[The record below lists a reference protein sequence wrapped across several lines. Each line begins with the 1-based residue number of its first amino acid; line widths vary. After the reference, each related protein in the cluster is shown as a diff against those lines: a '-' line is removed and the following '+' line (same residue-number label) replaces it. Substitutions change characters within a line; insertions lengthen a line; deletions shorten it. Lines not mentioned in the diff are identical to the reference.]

1 MYIDALFRERSIK
14 QSDAWVSLA
23 VCLAIHIIGVQI
35 VLPIFVPPHF
45 SPALISFSFF
55 VTILA
60 FVFPLAYLTIRYGAI
75 QKSDFI
81 PNGKDL
87 IVLLLSSLILFMYV
101 SLFVL
106 RYNVRVS
113 PNMVRM
119 FSDLSGVHYS
129 IALISILFVI
139 PLLEEMLFRKYVFNI
154 FLSRYSIS
162 LAIILVGI
170 FETFL
175 HVGYELRQLFIIFL
189 YSVGLT
195 IVYFKTRLSI
205 TLALHIFLNTMFYLP
220 T

>member
-23 VCLAIHIIGVQI
+23 LCLAIHIIGVQV
-35 VLPIFVPPHF
+35 VLPLFAPLYF
-45 SPALISFSFF
+45 SPVLLSFSFF

-60 FVFPLAYLTIRYGAI
+60 FVFPLAYLTHRYAAI

-81 PNGKDL
+81 PDGKDL
-87 IVLLLSSLILFMYV
+87 IVLLLSSMILFMYA
-101 SLFVL
+101 SLFLL
-106 RYNVRVS
+106 RYNVRVA
-113 PNMVRM
+113 PNLTHM
-119 FSDLSGVHYS
+119 FSNLSGVHYT
-129 IALISILFVI
+129 IALISMLFVI
-139 PLLEEMLFRKYVFNI
+139 PILEETFFRKYVFNI
-154 FLSRYSIS
+154 FLSKYRIS
-162 LAIILVGI
+162 VAIILVGI

-175 HVGYELRQLFIIFL
+175 HVGYQLRQLFIIFL